1 MSPWAAVLLAATL
14 VLIPAR
20 RPRLGDREDPGP
32 AGPSVTGRRHRRTE
46 AAPSVRIAAAL
57 DLLAACLTAGL
68 PVATAARA
76 VAAVTAEPQIA
87 SALRRAADLTEL
99 GAGVD
104 QVWSAAARTPGL
116 AGFAREARRSAR
128 SGAGLAQGA
137 RAAAADL
144 RRAEADRVV
153 AAGERAGV
161 AVAGPL
167 GLCFLP
173 AFVLLGIGPVVLGLA
188 GEVLGGALG

>member
-1 MSPWAAVLLAATL
+1 MSAWAALLLATAL
-14 VLIPAR
+14 VLVPPRSVRLPGIGSSTAAEPVGPGP
-20 RPRLGDREDPGP
+20 RPRTELAP
-32 AGPSVTGRRHRRTE
+32 A
-46 AAPSVRIAAAL
+46 VRIAAAL
-57 DLLAACLTAGL
+57 DLLAACLSAGL

-76 VAAVTAEPQIA
+76 VAATTAEPQTA
-87 SALRRAADLTEL
+87 NALRRAADLAEL

-104 QVWSAAARTPGL
+104 QVWSAAAQTPGL
-116 AGFAREARRSAR
+116 SGFAREARRSAR
-128 SGAGLAQGA
+128 SGAGLAEGA

-144 RRAEADRVV
+144 RRAESDRVL

-188 GEVLGGALG
+188 GEVLGGGLG

>member
-1 MSPWAAVLLAATL
+1 MSAWAAVLLGL
-14 VLIPAR
+14 VLVLVPSRPVRLTGAAAQAAPATSGSAR
-20 RPRLGDREDPGP
+20 RRRSTEDP
-32 AGPSVTGRRHRRTE
+32 SVPT
-46 AAPSVRIAAAL
+46 AAAL
-57 DLLAACLTAGL
+57 DLLAACLSAGL

-76 VAAVTAEPQIA
+76 VAAATAQPQIA
-87 SALRRAADLTEL
+87 GALRRAADLAEL

-104 QVWSAAARTPGL
+104 QVWSAAAQTPGL

-128 SGAGLAQGA
+128 SGAGLAEGA

-144 RRAEADRVV
+144 RRAESDRVL